1 MLKLFQK
8 RHMIHAPLFVG
19 ANQVEERC
27 ISAGVLLVIKQP
39 TPQKFT
45 NVNGY
50 RIRYLEVGSPN
61 RKILILLHGIGASA
75 ERWSHVIPGL
85 SKYFHLIIPDI
96 IGFGYSDK
104 PAVDYTMD
112 FFVDF
117 FRSFLDNL
125 GITKASI
132 IGSSFG
138 GHVATEFAIR
148 FNHMVEKLIL
158 VSPAGMMRKSSP
170 TLDRYI
176 MAALYPEYQRV
187 YEAFSEMVYDS
198 NAINQ
203 EILMDFMNRMNLP
216 NAKYAFM
223 STLLGI
229 RYAPDLR
236 GRFSNITAPTL
247 LVWGDD
253 DTTIPLAEYSNLY
266 KEIPNMDEIVMIK
279 NCRHIPPVEKPAT
292 FNSIALRFLMRP
304 PLIPVTQPLEKPA
317 TLS

>member
-1 MLKLFQK
+1 L
-8 RHMIHAPLFVG
+8 
-19 ANQVEERC
+19 
-27 ISAGVLLVIKQP
+27 SKQP
-39 TPQKFT
+39 APQKFT

-50 RIRYLEVGSPN
+50 RIRYLEAGSPN

-75 ERWSHVIPGL
+75 ERWSHVIPTL

-112 FFVDF
+112 FFIDF

-125 GITKASI
+125 GISKASI
-132 IGSSFG
+132 VGSSLG
-138 GHVATEFAIR
+138 GHLATEFTIR
-148 FNHMVEKLIL
+148 FNHMVEKLVL

-187 YEAFSEMVYDS
+187 YDAFSEMVYDS
-198 NAINQ
+198 NAVNQ
-203 EILMDFMNRMNLP
+203 EILMDFINRMSLP
-216 NAKYAFM
+216 NAKHAFM

-229 RYAPDLR
+229 RYAPDLH
-236 GRFSNITAPTL
+236 GRLSNITAPTL

-253 DTTIPLAEYSNLY
+253 DTTIPLAEYSNQY
-266 KEIPNMDEIVMIK
+266 KEIPNMEEIVTIK

-292 FNSIALRFLMRP
+292 FNRIVLRFLMHP
-304 PLIPVTQPLEKPA
+304 TLIPATHPLSKSRLRL
-317 TLS
+317 T